1 MRNTPGLSFFQAPLA
16 VGTPDD
22 VVRELKRYSEA
33 GRVTH
38 LVMWMQLPG
47 MPAQKARRSMELFA
61 KEVMPKL
68 R

>member
-1 MRNTPGLSFFQAPLA
+1 LEGYR
-16 VGTPDD
+16 D
-22 VVRELKRYSEA
+22 A

-61 KEVMPKL
+61 KEVMPRL